1 VARSGQFQGP
11 SDLYGEP
18 LSFIYPRDGLKGFE
32 KARYSPGLLKV
43 KNLTDAERDRLQA
56 EIDELIATA
65 KLSEQ
70 LP

>member
-1 VARSGQFQGP
+1 MGP

-18 LSFIYPRDGLKGFE
+18 LSFIYPRDGLEGFE
-32 KARYSPGLLKV
+32 KARYSPGLLAV
-43 KNLTDAERDRLQA
+43 KGLTDKERDRLQA

-70 LP
+70 LT